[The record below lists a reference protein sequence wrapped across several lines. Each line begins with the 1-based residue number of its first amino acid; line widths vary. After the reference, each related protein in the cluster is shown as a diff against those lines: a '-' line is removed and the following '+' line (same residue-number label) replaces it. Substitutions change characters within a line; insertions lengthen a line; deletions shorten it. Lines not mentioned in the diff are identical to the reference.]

1 MRIQPE
7 IQTQIAPCRKVS
19 RRGFLKTGFSTVAA
33 LSLFPDTL
41 FARTSLDLNLNAKYK
56 LVPVGNVQR
65 PIVFVW
71 LEGGMSHLD
80 SFSPKPDAPQ
90 GIRSPYVTIQT
101 IHPGVRISSM
111 LPRTARH
118 LDKMILMRNIQVR
131 DPLSN
136 HPTSTAYMF
145 TGSSRTEG
153 RDVAER
159 AVHES
164 FASRFGKHFTSNVPG
179 YIAFST
185 QPGFKTF
192 YPGMGHQDS
201 FLMYQD
207 QYNYNNA
214 GNHPYPLPV
223 TNDLDPQRI
232 AGRSTLLQQIDNL
245 NINNLQTQRWD
256 RHVALANRM
265 FNGNFSAALDLTR
278 VPDRVR
284 DMYGKTSFGNAALT
298 AKRMVDIGA
307 PFIVVNNPGWDNH
320 ANLTNESPGLP
331 FPGLNYKLPEFDK
344 IISALFTDLGD
355 QAIIAIGTEFG
366 RTPRI
371 NRDRG
376 RDHWTKS
383 SFLVIGGAGITP
395 RVFGD
400 IDNLGE
406 ITGGDGV
413 FWGEL
418 MMSTIAKAAG
428 YEFSEERANGVL
440 SAEPLAYYPIL
451 YLP

>member
-7 IQTQIAPCRKVS
+7 IQIQVAPCRKVS
-19 RRGFLKTGFSTVAA
+19 RRGFLKTGFSTVVA

-41 FARTSLDLNLNAKYK
+41 FARTGLDLNLNSKYK

-90 GIRSPYVTIQT
+90 SIRSPYDTIQT
-101 IHPGVRISSM
+101 VHPGIRISSM

-118 LDKMILMRNIQVR
+118 LDKMILMRNIKVR

-164 FASRFGKHFTSNVPG
+164 FASRFGKHFRGNIPG

-185 QPGFKTF
+185 HPGFKTF

-201 FLMYQD
+201 FLIYQE
-207 QYNYNNA
+207 QYDHDNA
-214 GNHPYPLPV
+214 GNHPYNLPV
-223 TNDLDPQRI
+223 QENVEPQRMEERN
-232 AGRSTLLQQIDNL
+232 ALLQQIDNF
-245 NINNLQTQRWD
+245 NIRNERTKRWD
-256 RHVALANRM
+256 EQRAGANRI
-265 FNGNFSAALDLTR
+265 FNGNFSRAFDLTR

-284 DMYGKTSFGNAALT
+284 DLYGKTSFGNAALT
-298 AKRMVDIGA
+298 AKRMIDVGA
-307 PFIVVNNPGWDNH
+307 PFIVVNNPGWDH
-320 ANLTNESPGLP
+320 HFNLTDEPQNSP

-344 IISALFTDLGD
+344 VISALFTDLGD
-355 QAIIAIGTEFG
+355 RAILAIGTEFG

-383 SFLVIGGAGITP
+383 SFLVIGGVGITP

-400 IDNLGE
+400 IDNSGE
-406 ITGGDGV
+406 ITGRDGV

-428 YEFSEERANGVL
+428 YEFYEERANGVL
-440 SAEPLAYYPIL
+440 SAEPLAYYPIF
-451 YLP
+451 

>member
-7 IQTQIAPCRKVS
+7 IQAQVLPCRKAS
-19 RRGFLKTGFSTVAA
+19 RRDFLKTGFSTVAA
-33 LSLFPDTL
+33 LTMFPYNL

-90 GIRSPYVTIQT
+90 DIRSPYDTIQT
-101 IHPGVRISSM
+101 IHPGIRISSM
-111 LPRTARH
+111 LPGTSRH

-153 RDVAER
+153 RDVAEQ
-159 AVHES
+159 AVHKS

-179 YIAFST
+179 YVAFST

-201 FLMYQD
+201 FLLYQD
-207 QYNYNNA
+207 RGSCDNA

-223 TNDLDPQRI
+223 ADNLDPERI
-232 AGRSTLLQQIDNL
+232 ARRSTLLQEIDNL
-245 NINNLQTQRWD
+245 NINSLQTQRWD
-256 RHVALANRM
+256 RYVNLGNRM
-265 FNGNFSAALDLTR
+265 FNGNFSAMLDLTK
-278 VPDRVR
+278 VPDQVR
-284 DMYGKTSFGNAALT
+284 DMYGKTSFGNAALI
-298 AKRMVDIGA
+298 AKRMIDIGA

-320 ANLTNESPGLP
+320 TNLTNESPSFP

-344 IISALFTDLGD
+344 VISALFTDLGD
-355 QAIIAIGTEFG
+355 KAIIAIGTEFG
-366 RTPRI
+366 RTPKI
-371 NRDRG
+371 NRESG

-395 RVFGD
+395 KVFGD
-400 IDNLGE
+400 INNLGE
-406 ITGGDGV
+406 ITGSDGV

-428 YEFSEERANGVL
+428 YEFYEERANEVL
-440 SAEPLAYYPIL
+440 SAEPLSYYPIF
-451 YLP
+451 